1 LILQPEKIGDGNA
14 LEDEVLSRDS
24 LPRQLGDQMTLCK
37 SYAVIAKENNNLPLA
52 WHLSAQ
58 IRAAQ
63 ELLSLASPI
72 SSMFLPSVELCSLAV
87 EFWRCKSVEWL
98 LNLDES
104 CHPFSL
110 NEDSEILLFFWIG
123 CYSRHSSHVG

>member
-1 LILQPEKIGDGNA
+1 MILQPEKIGDGN
-14 LEDEVLSRDS
+14 EDEVLSRDS

-63 ELLSLASPI
+63 ELLSLASLI
-72 SSMFLPSVELCSLAV
+72 FSMFLPSVELCSLAIEV
-87 EFWRCKSVEWL
+87 WRCKSVE
-98 LNLDES
+98 
-104 CHPFSL
+104 
-110 NEDSEILLFFWIG
+110 
-123 CYSRHSSHVG
+123 

>member
-1 LILQPEKIGDGNA
+1 MILQPEKIGDANA
-14 LEDEVLSRDS
+14 LEDEVLSLDS

-72 SSMFLPSVELCSLAV
+72 SSMFLPSVELFSLAIEV
-87 EFWRCKSVEWL
+87 WRCKSME
-98 LNLDES
+98 
-104 CHPFSL
+104 
-110 NEDSEILLFFWIG
+110 
-123 CYSRHSSHVG
+123 

>member
-1 LILQPEKIGDGNA
+1 MILQPEKIGDGDA
-14 LEDEVLSRDS
+14 LEDEVLSLDS

-63 ELLSLASPI
+63 ELLSLASHI
-72 SSMFLPSVELCSLAV
+72 SSKQLVNCSL
-87 EFWRCKSVEWL
+87 C
-98 LNLDES
+98 
-104 CHPFSL
+104 
-110 NEDSEILLFFWIG
+110 
-123 CYSRHSSHVG
+123 